1 MPYHR
6 PLSFWDKTKIALSVV
21 FHKRTPFSA
30 KALLGAGFLYG
41 LMPIDLI
48 PDFLPFL
55 GATDDAAILVAAILF
70 FLRVTKALRTEMERS
85 GDIIDV
91 KPL

>member
-1 MPYHR
+1 MTYYP
-6 PLSFWDKTKIALSVV
+6 PLTFWQKAKIALSVV

-30 KALLGAGFLYG
+30 KALLGAGLLYG
-41 LMPIDLI
+41 IMPIDFI

-55 GATDDAAILVAAILF
+55 GATDDAAVLVAAIFF
-70 FLRVTKALRTEMERS
+70 FLRVTKALRAEVERQ
-85 GDIIDV
+85 GPIIDV